1 MANLELVS
9 ANIGTSMLSISDML
23 RTDVVGLW
31 RGVLWG
37 YFAVTCS
44 ELRLDIPESEH
55 FPFN

>member
-31 RGVLWG
+31 RGVLWP
-37 YFAVTCS
+37 T
-44 ELRLDIPESEH
+44 DIQIYSNN
-55 FPFN
+55 FL